1 MLQLARRTVQILV
14 IVFLAIVLS
23 LNLYEGAK
31 VKRDG
36 DWQIKKS
43 GILTFIDSRLAS
55 REDRSLITNFFNG
68 NIWSLKVKGFA
79 ISDPL
84 AVLSYFIKSKKTN
97 IVFFLSLVIPVFL
110 TMLLGRFFC
119 GWLCPMHILLE
130 LGDKFKMFLCRVGLP
145 TYDISIPLIT
155 RHIILGGGILLGI
168 FAGIEYF
175 QFIYPPRLFS
185 MVIHDILFGA
195 VLTYGVWFIIAITA
209 FEFLFSRRLWCR
221 NICPGGTL
229 YSYLGNKALLSVEPV
244 RKGCDNCFDCRKV
257 CPYALS
263 PDKGNLDGICDRC
276 GLCISVCDKKVLDYK
291 LSGAGNKSEQTI

>member
-1 MLQLARRTVQILV
+1 MLQITRRTVQALV
-14 IVFLAIVLS
+14 IIFLAVVLS

-36 DWQIKKS
+36 DWEIKKS
-43 GILTFIDSRLAS
+43 AILLHIDKYLGQ
-55 REDRSLITNFFNG
+55 REDRSTITNFFNG

-84 AVLSYFIKSKKTN
+84 AVLSYFIKSKKAN
-97 IVFFLSLVIPVFL
+97 IVFFLSLLIPVFF
-110 TMLLGRFFC
+110 TVLLGRFFC
-119 GWLCPMHILLE
+119 GWLCPMHLLLE
-130 LGDKFKMFLCRVGLP
+130 IADKFKMFLSRIGLP
-145 TYDISIPLIT
+145 TYDIGVPLIT
-155 RHIILGGGILLGI
+155 RHIILGGGVLLGI

-185 MVIHDILFGA
+185 MVIHDILFGS
-195 VLTYGVWFIIAITA
+195 VLTYGVWFIVAITA

-229 YSYLGNKALLSVEPV
+229 YSYFGNKALLNVEPV
-244 RKGCDNCFDCRKV
+244 RDGCNNCLDCRKV

-263 PDKGNLDGICDRC
+263 PDNGNLDGTCDRC
-276 GLCISVCDKKVLDYK
+276 GLCISACDKKILDYK
-291 LSGAGNKSEQTI
+291 LNRAGSKSEQTV